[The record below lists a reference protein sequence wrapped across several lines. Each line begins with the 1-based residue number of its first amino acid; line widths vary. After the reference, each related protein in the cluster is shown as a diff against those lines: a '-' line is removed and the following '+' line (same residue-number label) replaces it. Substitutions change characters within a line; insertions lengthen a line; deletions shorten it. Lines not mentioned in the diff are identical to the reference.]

1 MFEPAAVTA
10 AIAFLTQISKSFIPE
25 KFVRL
30 VPVVLG
36 VMYTTARMGMIHAD
50 VVLYGVLLGAAS
62 MGAYDMAHLDVPN
75 KVKTPVVNTFNKVK
89 SMIK

>member
-1 MFEPAAVTA
+1 MEES
-10 AIAFLTQISKSFIPE
+10 AIAVAVITFLTQIIKSFVPE

-36 VMYTTARMGMIHAD
+36 VLYTTAQMGAIHLD
-50 VVLYGVLLGAAS
+50 VVIYGILLGMAS
-62 MGAYDMAHLDVPN
+62 MGAYDVAHLDVPN

>member
-1 MFEPAAVTA
+1 MFEPATVTA

-25 KFVRL
+25 KFLRL

-62 MGAYDMAHLDVPN
+62 MGAYDVAHLDVPN